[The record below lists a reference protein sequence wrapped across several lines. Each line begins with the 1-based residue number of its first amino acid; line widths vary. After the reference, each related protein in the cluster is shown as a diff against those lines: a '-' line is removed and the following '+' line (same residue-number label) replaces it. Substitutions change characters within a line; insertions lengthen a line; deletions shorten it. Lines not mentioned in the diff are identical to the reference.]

1 MQKFRKILSSS
12 LLIGTMLYSLPT
24 HANTPKAVTHVDI
37 QRYAGDW
44 YEIARLPMFFQNKC
58 AKNAKANYQLQA
70 DGSVKVINECVKKS
84 GEPMKAVGN
93 AILDNGSTSQ
103 LLVTFIPTWLQWL
116 PLSRAGYWVLALDA
130 NYQYALVGTPNNKYL
145 WLLSRSKTMPN
156 DVYEKYVNIAQS
168 QGYDVSKLQKTLQD

>member
-24 HANTPKAVTHVDI
+24 HANTPKAVAHVDI

-58 AKNAKANYQLQA
+58 AKNAKANYQLQT
-70 DGSVKVINECVKKS
+70 DGSVKVINECIKKT
-84 GEPMKAVGN
+84 GEPMRAVGN

-103 LLVTFIPTWLQWL
+103 LSVTFMPTWLQWL
-116 PLSRAGYWVLALDA
+116 PISRAGYWILALDD
-130 NYQYALVGTPNNKYL
+130 NYQYALVGTPNQKYL
-145 WLLSRSKTMPN
+145 WLLSRTKTMPN
-156 DVYEKYVNIAQS
+156 NVYENYVNIAKS
-168 QGYDVSKLQKTLQD
+168 QGYDVSKLQKTPQD